1 MIKFLQGCF
10 LGVLCFTVPMIIY
23 VLTTGGF

>member
-10 LGVLCFTVPMIIY
+10 LGVLCFTVPLIIY